1 MTPTYLGNM
10 RLLEQKNIVAY
21 FCSQRYRP
29 KAIMATYDWANALSE
44 KVVISTFHSPL
55 ERDVLSILLKRK
67 IPAIIVLPK
76 RMYRRIPEQY
86 KEALNEG
93 RLLFISLT
101 TDNIIR
107 IGKENAHKANQY
119 ALSLAQEIVF
129 GTINPDSSTERL
141 YIQAKQ
147 ETKNITTLNNQY
159 PCHD

>member
-10 RLLEQKNIVAY
+10 RLLEQNIVAY

-29 KAIMATYDWANALSE
+29 KAIMATYDWAYSLSNQ
-44 KVVISTFHSPL
+44 VVISTFHSPL
-55 ERDVLSILLKRK
+55 ERDVLSILVKQK
-67 IPAIIVLPK
+67 VPVIILLPK

-107 IGKENAHKANQY
+107 IGKENAHKANLY
-119 ALSLAQEIVF
+119 ALSLAQEVVF
-129 GTINPDSSTERL
+129 GTINPDSNTERL
-141 YIQAKQ
+141 YEEAKR
-147 ETKNITTLNNQY
+147 ETKNITILK
-159 PCHD
+159 

>member
-1 MTPTYLGNM
+1 M
-10 RLLEQKNIVAY
+10 VAY

-29 KAIMATYDWANALSE
+29 KAIMATYDWANALTDQ
-44 KVVISTFHSPL
+44 VVISTFHSPL

-93 RLLFISLT
+93 RILFISLT

-107 IGKENAHKANQY
+107 VGKENAHKANLY
-119 ALSLAQEIVF
+119 ALSLAQEVVF
-129 GTINPDSSTERL
+129 GTINPDSNTERL
-141 YIQAKQ
+141 YEKAKR
-147 ETKNITTLNNQY
+147 ETRNITLLK
-159 PCHD
+159 